1 MIYRAVSAI
10 GPRAGLA
17 AVALIAAS
25 LVAFAAWSAVS
36 VFRGGGGGD
45 GPDADRFA
53 WDAAAPAATPAAAD
67 GGADGGA
74 NGADPR
80 PVVREYWSV
89 IGNLDLRAVTTR
101 EQYLETHFAT
111 VDRLRPIVA
120 GPTLEFLSVT
130 MPAGIAGAAMPGTPG
145 STLRGSTR
153 VLALDVE
160 RQDGAEARVRSVLA
174 ARALV
179 VGEDGEAA
187 WIEEEQVIALDLR
200 WIGGGWRVFNW
211 EQLAVR

>member
-36 VFRGGGGGD
+36 VFRGGGGD
-45 GPDADRFA
+45 GNAPGADRFA
-53 WDAAAPAATPAAAD
+53 WDAAAPAAADAA
-67 GGADGGA
+67 ADGGA

-89 IGNLDLRAVTTR
+89 IGNLDLRGVSTR
-101 EQYLETHFAT
+101 EQYLEAHFAT

-130 MPAGIAGAAMPGTPG
+130 MPAAIAGAAVPGEPG

-160 RQDGAEARVRSVLA
+160 RQDSAEARVRSVLG

-187 WIEEEQVIALDLR
+187 WVEEEQVIALDLR
-200 WIGGGWRVFNW
+200 WIDGGWRVVNW